1 MANPNPNAIGIPNP
15 NPRPSVQPPP
25 ALPSTFKQEY
35 IANPI
40 YSEAAKKGDISTLQ
54 VLVDAGDVNAVLT
67 IVSSVL
73 GQGVLSCQHPRAQ
86 LHRVPCVGCFIV
98 CTDTTSLHTSHPET
112 QWHQT
117 AIHLSSGEGQT
128 QCIEWLLSQGA
139 YLEVT
144 ENEGWTPMMRAT
156 MHSQVD
162 AMRLL
167 ITYGANCS
175 TRDAIGESVAEL
187 ARDPVTRAIVE
198 TQIEWAS
205 V

>member
-98 CTDTTSLHTSHPET
+98 CTDTTLLTYFPPRNAVASDCHPPEFGRRPD
-112 QWHQT
+112 
-117 AIHLSSGEGQT
+117 AVYRMAAFARCVSGG
-128 QCIEWLLSQGA
+128 C
-139 YLEVT
+139 
-144 ENEGWTPMMRAT
+144 R
-156 MHSQVD
+156 H
-162 AMRLL
+162 
-167 ITYGANCS
+167 
-175 TRDAIGESVAEL
+175 
-187 ARDPVTRAIVE
+187 
-198 TQIEWAS
+198 
-205 V
+205 